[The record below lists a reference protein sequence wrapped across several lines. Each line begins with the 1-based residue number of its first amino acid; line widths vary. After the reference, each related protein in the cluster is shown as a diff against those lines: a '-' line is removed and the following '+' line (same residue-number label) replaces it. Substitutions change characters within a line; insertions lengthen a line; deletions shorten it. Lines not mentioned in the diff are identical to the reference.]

1 LPSGKTDEDYI
12 ASIYYAYSSW
22 IVAQTAKILGNASD
36 AKKYE
41 QQAQAIKT
49 AIKDEF
55 ITKNGRLAID
65 TQTAYALALHFD
77 LVPEKQKERVVK
89 DLVQR
94 LNKDHNHLQT
104 GFIGTPFIC
113 QVLSENGEHKLA
125 TQIFLNEDFPSWLY
139 EVNLGATT
147 IWERW
152 NSVLPDGSMNPEG
165 MNSLNHYSIGAI
177 MQWVYQQVLGLRKQT
192 KGYQNVLFA
201 PQFDY
206 RFKKVSGHYRSSYGD
221 LKMAYQLETDTRHTI
236 KVTLN
241 IPFGQKVTVKL
252 PRVKNKVELNGQPA
266 SLPLELTNG
275 DFTISYLPKTS
286 YIEYYNINMPA
297 KQLMDD
303 SELVKQL

>member
-1 LPSGKTDEDYI
+1 M
-12 ASIYYAYSSW
+12 
-22 IVAQTAKILGNASD
+22 
-36 AKKYE
+36 
-41 QQAQAIKT
+41 
-49 AIKDEF
+49 
-55 ITKNGRLAID
+55 
-65 TQTAYALALHFD
+65 
-77 LVPEKQKERVVK
+77 
-89 DLVQR
+89 
-94 LNKDHNHLQT
+94 QT

-206 RFKKVSGHYRSSYGD
+206 RFKRFPV
-221 LKMAYQLETDTRHTI
+221 TTTVHT
-236 KVTLN
+236 VT
-241 IPFGQKVTVKL
+241 
-252 PRVKNKVELNGQPA
+252 
-266 SLPLELTNG
+266 
-275 DFTISYLPKTS
+275 
-286 YIEYYNINMPA
+286 
-297 KQLMDD
+297 
-303 SELVKQL
+303 